1 MLEWI
6 EAGWLLEQ
14 VRSNNNHVS
23 YTRRIAMKGKWI
35 DRWNLVIVLVL
46 LLVIAMASIYAGGY
60 RNSANHIKSMS
71 IYLDSD
77 QVFEQ
82 GSMAKCV

>member
-1 MLEWI
+1 
-6 EAGWLLEQ
+6 
-14 VRSNNNHVS
+14 
-23 YTRRIAMKGKWI
+23 MKGKWI